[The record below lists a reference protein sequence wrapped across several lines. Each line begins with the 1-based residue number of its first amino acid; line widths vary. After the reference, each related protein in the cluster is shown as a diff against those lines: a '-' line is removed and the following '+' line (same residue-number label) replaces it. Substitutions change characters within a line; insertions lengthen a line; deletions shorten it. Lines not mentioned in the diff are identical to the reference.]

1 MGVDNSRGS
10 FILHRD
16 MLDVVSELDIEQTAS
31 LFKAIINY
39 QNGDEYRTDNQ
50 LVNVL
55 MVQFVTV
62 FKRDEVKWKDR
73 VDRSKINGSKGGRP
87 KKTQQVNE
95 EPTTTQDNLEKP
107 TITQHVFNK
116 PRKPVSVSDSVS
128 DSVSVSKKKSKV
140 LTPVVC
146 TSAHDTILKWYNHI
160 FKTNVRKIGTE
171 DRKRLDKYIS
181 EYDVDGCIEILLGVT
196 QDAWMM
202 GEDAKNS
209 TKYIGWGNIFKLNED
224 NFSRF
229 STKYHAATSNGAKW
243 VKDITSPVGVSWWS
257 QEHFSMSTA
266 PDTHPWRVIQEP
278 DIFTSGLL
286 NDKFE
291 YVWTED
297 EIKIYTEHLE
307 SQRADKIATQEA
319 VLEGYQNPDDDTL
332 PDSWVIGDLEPVED
346 IAPWVDT
353 NTPEP
358 VF

>member
-1 MGVDNSRGS
+1 MSESGAKGS

-16 MLDVVSELDIEQTAS
+16 TLSILNEMNNEQAGV
-31 LFKAIINY
+31 LFKSIFHY
-39 QNGDEYRTDNQ
+39 QTTGELPDLDFGMKMA
-50 LVNVL
+50 LSPFIA
-55 MVQFVTV
+55 QFIRDSIRYEKAVT
-62 FKRDEVKWKDR
+62 
-73 VDRSKINGSKGGRP
+73 NGSKGGRP
-87 KKTQQVNE
+87 KLTSDNPSKPKLTSDNLK
-95 EPTTTQDNLEKP
+95 EPKITQDNL
-107 TITQHVFNK
+107 NK
-116 PRKPVSVSDSVS
+116 PNLTYSDSVSVSVS

-171 DRKRLDKYIS
+171 DRKRLDKYIG

-278 DIFTSGLL
+278 DIFTTGLL